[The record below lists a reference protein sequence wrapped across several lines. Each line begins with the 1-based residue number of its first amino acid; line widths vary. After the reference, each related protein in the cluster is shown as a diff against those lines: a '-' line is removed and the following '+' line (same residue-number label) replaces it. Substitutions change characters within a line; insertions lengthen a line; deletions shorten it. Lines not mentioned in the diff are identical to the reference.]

1 MEWQTKITAG
11 TLQPPF
17 SYATRFLFAG
27 SCFAQEM
34 AQQMRDLHFQVAED
48 AFGPLFNPASIAS
61 ALERLEN
68 PGFFT
73 LQDVMQ
79 FPYEAFGSL
88 YHHTSFSR
96 ETPEVFLEQAN
107 AGLKKASDFF
117 KTAGI
122 VVITLGT
129 AWVYKYN
136 GAVVANCHKMA
147 ARQFERVFLEP
158 ADIFNVLAPVVE
170 RNWDKKW
177 IMTVSP
183 IRHLADGAHG
193 NQLSKASLHL
203 AVKQLQ
209 DRFPGIWYFPSYE
222 LVMDELRDYRFYTT
236 DRCHLTQETTSY
248 IREQFLEVAADQET
262 RALVRKIEKL
272 NASYAHKPLFPR
284 SGSYEKFMK
293 NLEKQ
298 RAELLQTIGNKI
310 KKY

>member
-1 MEWQTKITAG
+1 MEWQTKITTG
-11 TLQPPF
+11 SLQPPF

-68 PGFFT
+68 PVFFT
-73 LQDVMQ
+73 SENVMQ

-88 YHHTSFSR
+88 YHHTSFSG
-96 ETPEVFLEQAN
+96 ETPGAFLEHAN
-107 AGLKKASDFF
+107 ARLEEASGFF
-117 KTAGI
+117 KTAGVI
-122 VVITLGT
+122 VITMGT

-136 GAVVANCHKMA
+136 GAVVANCHKMP
-147 ARQFERVFLEP
+147 ARLFDRVFLEP
-158 ADIFNVLAPVVE
+158 SDIYEMLVPVIE
-170 RNWDKKW
+170 RNSDKTW

-203 AVKQLQ
+203 AIKRLQ
-209 DRFPGIWYFPSYE
+209 ERFPGIWYFPSYE
-222 LVMDELRDYRFYTT
+222 LIMDELRDYRFYAT
-236 DRCHLTQETTSY
+236 DRCHLTQEATAY
-248 IREQFLEVAADQET
+248 IRERFLEAAADKET
-262 RALVRKIEKL
+262 RVLVREMEKL
-272 NASYAHKPLFPR
+272 NTSFAHKPLFPR
-284 SGSYEKFMK
+284 SGSYEKFLK
-293 NLEKQ
+293 NLYKQ
-298 RAELLQTIGNKI
+298 KAELLQTIGNRI

>member
-1 MEWQTKITAG
+1 MEWQTKITTG
-11 TLQPPF
+11 SLVPPF
-17 SYATRFLFAG
+17 SYATRFLFTG

-73 LQDVMQ
+73 SEDVIQ

-96 ETPEVFLEQAN
+96 ETPGAFLEYAN
-107 AGLKKASDFF
+107 ARLENAADFF
-117 KTAGI
+117 KTADI
-122 VVITLGT
+122 VVLTLGT
-129 AWVYKYN
+129 AWIYKYN
-136 GAVVANCHKMA
+136 GAVVANCHKMP
-147 ARQFERVFLEP
+147 ARLFDRIFLEP
-158 ADIFNVLAPVVE
+158 SDIFEVLAPVIE
-170 RNWDKKW
+170 RNGDKRW

-203 AVKQLQ
+203 AIKRLQ
-209 DRFPGIWYFPSYE
+209 ERFSDIWYFPSYE
-222 LVMDELRDYRFYTT
+222 LIMDELRDYRFYAT
-236 DRCHLTQETTSY
+236 DRCHLSQEATAY
-248 IREQFLEVAADQET
+248 IRKRFLEAATDKET
-262 RALVRKIEKL
+262 MAIVREMDKL
-272 NASYAHKPLFPR
+272 NTSFAHKPLFPR
-284 SGSYEKFMK
+284 TGSYEKFLY
-293 NLEKQ
+293 NLDKQ

>member
-1 MEWQTKITAG
+1 MEWQTKITTG
-11 TLQPPF
+11 SLQPPF

-73 LQDVMQ
+73 PEDVMQ
-79 FPYEAFGSL
+79 FSYGAFGSL
-88 YHHTSFSR
+88 YHHTSYSQ
-96 ETPEVFLEQAN
+96 ENPALFLGQAN
-107 AGLKKASDFF
+107 ADLKKAADFF
-117 KTAGI
+117 KTADI

-129 AWVYKYN
+129 AWVYKYK
-136 GAVVANCHKMA
+136 GAVVANCHKMPA
-147 ARQFERVFLEP
+147 CLFDRVFLEP
-158 ADIFNVLAPVVE
+158 SGIFDLLAPLID
-170 RNWDKKW
+170 RNRDKTW

-203 AVKQLQ
+203 AVKHLQ
-209 DRFPGIWYFPSYE
+209 ERFPWTWYFPSYE
-222 LVMDELRDYRFYTT
+222 LVMDELRDYRFYAA
-236 DRCHLTQETTSY
+236 DRCHLTQEATSY
-248 IREQFLEVAADQET
+248 IRERFMEAAADLET
-262 RALVRKIEKL
+262 MTLVKEMEKL
-272 NASYAHKPLFPR
+272 NASFAHKPLFPR
-284 SGSYEKFMK
+284 SVSYREFLK

-298 RAELLQTIGNKI
+298 RAELLQAIGNKI

>member
-1 MEWQTKITAG
+1 MEWQTKIT
-11 TLQPPF
+11 TEPLEPSF

-34 AQQMRDLHFQVAED
+34 AKQMRDLHFQVAED

-61 ALERLEN
+61 ALERLEK
-68 PGFFT
+68 FVCFT
-73 LQDVMQ
+73 SKDVMQ

-88 YHHTSFSR
+88 FHHTSFSR
-96 ETPEVFLEQAN
+96 ETPDIFLEQAN
-107 AGLKKASDFF
+107 AGLKNAAEFF

-136 GAVVANCHKMA
+136 GAVVANCHKMP
-147 ARQFERVFLEP
+147 ARLFDRVFMEP
-158 ADIFNVLAPVVE
+158 SEIVKILAPVIE
-170 RNWDKKW
+170 RNRDKKW

-203 AVKQLQ
+203 AVKRLQ
-209 DRFPGIWYFPSYE
+209 ERFSGIWYFPSYE
-222 LVMDELRDYRFYTT
+222 LIMDELRDYRFYAT
-236 DRCHLTQETTSY
+236 DRCHLTPEATAY
-248 IREQFLEVAADQET
+248 IRERFLEAAADKET
-262 RALVRKIEKL
+262 RALVKEMEKL
-272 NASYAHKPLFPR
+272 NTSYAHKPLFPR
-284 SGSYEKFMK
+284 SGSYEKFLK
-293 NLEKQ
+293 NIEKQ
-298 RAELLQTIGNKI
+298 KTELLQTIGNKI

>member
-1 MEWQTKITAG
+1 MEWQTKIT
-11 TLQPPF
+11 TESLQPPF

-34 AQQMRDLHFQVAED
+34 AQQMRELHFQVAED

-73 LQDVMQ
+73 SEDVMQ

-88 YHHTSFSR
+88 SHHTSFSR
-96 ETPEVFLEQAN
+96 ENPEAFLDHAN
-107 AGLKKASDFF
+107 VCLKKAADFF
-117 KTAGI
+117 KAAGI
-122 VVITLGT
+122 VIITLGT

-136 GAVVANCHKMA
+136 GGVVANCHKMP
-147 ARQFERVFLEP
+147 ARLFDRVFLEP
-158 ADIFNVLAPVVE
+158 LDIFEMLAPVIE
-170 RNWDKKW
+170 RNRDKTW

-203 AVKQLQ
+203 AIKRLQ
-209 DRFPGIWYFPSYE
+209 ERFSGIWYFPSYE
-222 LVMDELRDYRFYTT
+222 LIMDELRDYRFYAT
-236 DRCHLTQETTSY
+236 DRCHLTQEAIAY
-248 IREQFLEVAADQET
+248 IRERFLEAAADQET
-262 RALVRKIEKL
+262 MALVREMEKL
-272 NASYAHKPLFPR
+272 NTSLAHKPLFPR
-284 SGSYEKFMK
+284 SGSYEKFIK
-293 NLEKQ
+293 NLDKQ

-310 KKY
+310 KKC

>member
-11 TLQPPF
+11 SLQPPF

-61 ALERLEN
+61 SLERLEN

-96 ETPEVFLEQAN
+96 ETPEIFLEQAN

-136 GAVVANCHKMA
+136 GAVVANCHKMP
-147 ARQFERVFLEP
+147 ARQFKRVFLEP
-158 ADIFNVLAPVVE
+158 ADIFNVLAPVIE

-222 LVMDELRDYRFYTT
+222 LVMDELRDYRFYAN

-262 RALVRKIEKL
+262 RALVRKMEKL
-272 NASYAHKPLFPR
+272 NSSYAHKPLFPR
-284 SGSYEKFMK
+284 SGSYEKFLK

>member
-11 TLQPPF
+11 SLQPPF

-107 AGLKKASDFF
+107 AVLKKASDFF

-136 GAVVANCHKMA
+136 GSVVANCHKMP

-158 ADIFNVLAPVVE
+158 ADIFNVLAPVIE
-170 RNWDKKW
+170 RNRDKKW

-222 LVMDELRDYRFYTT
+222 LVMDELRDYRFYAN

-262 RALVRKIEKL
+262 RALVRKMEKL
-272 NASYAHKPLFPR
+272 NSSYAHKPLFPR
-284 SGSYEKFMK
+284 SGSYEKFLK

>member
-96 ETPEVFLEQAN
+96 ETPEIFLEQAN

-136 GAVVANCHKMA
+136 GAVVANCHKMP
-147 ARQFERVFLEP
+147 ARQFKRVFLEP
-158 ADIFNVLAPVVE
+158 ADIFNVLAPVIE

-222 LVMDELRDYRFYTT
+222 LVMDELRDYRFYAT

-284 SGSYEKFMK
+284 SASYEKFMK

>member
-96 ETPEVFLEQAN
+96 ETPEIFLEQAN

-136 GAVVANCHKMA
+136 GAVVANCHKMP

-158 ADIFNVLAPVVE
+158 ADIFNVLAPVIE

-222 LVMDELRDYRFYTT
+222 LVMDELRDYRFYAT

-284 SGSYEKFMK
+284 SGSYEKFLK

>member
-11 TLQPPF
+11 SLQPPF

-96 ETPEVFLEQAN
+96 ETPEVFLEQDN

-136 GAVVANCHKMA
+136 GAVVANCHKIP
-147 ARQFERVFLEP
+147 ARQFKRVFLEP
-158 ADIFNVLAPVVE
+158 ADIFNVLAPVIE
-170 RNWDKKW
+170 RNRDKKW

-222 LVMDELRDYRFYTT
+222 LVMDELRDYRFYAT

-262 RALVRKIEKL
+262 RDLVRKIEKL

>member
-11 TLQPPF
+11 SLQPPF

-61 ALERLEN
+61 SLERLEN

-96 ETPEVFLEQAN
+96 ETPEIFLEQAN

-136 GAVVANCHKMA
+136 GAVVANCHKMP

-158 ADIFNVLAPVVE
+158 ADIFNVLAPVIE
-170 RNWDKKW
+170 RNRDKKW

-222 LVMDELRDYRFYTT
+222 LVMDELRDYRFYAN

-262 RALVRKIEKL
+262 RALVRKMEKL
-272 NASYAHKPLFPR
+272 NSSYAHKPLFPR
-284 SGSYEKFMK
+284 SGSYEKFLK

>member
-96 ETPEVFLEQAN
+96 ETPEIFLEQAN

-158 ADIFNVLAPVVE
+158 ADIFNVLAPVIE
-170 RNWDKKW
+170 RNRDKKW

-262 RALVRKIEKL
+262 RALVRKMEKL
-272 NASYAHKPLFPR
+272 NSSYAHKPLFPR
-284 SGSYEKFMK
+284 SGSYEKFLK

>member
-136 GAVVANCHKMA
+136 GAVVANCHKMP
-147 ARQFERVFLEP
+147 ARQFKRVFLEP
-158 ADIFNVLAPVVE
+158 ADSFNVLAPVIE